1 MPNLAEKVQARIES
15 LYDTKL
21 IKGVGGSIT
30 NKTKHVEDF
39 IGKDKK
45 TRYIVHKNKESGFI
59 CCKVLENNLKNLI
72 YISPKVIRNLNKNDP
87 FKSLSEKNI
96 IDFLILIEEI
106 DHWEYLN
113 TKFELKKIPSK
124 FELELQAAVTK
135 YWIAA
140 GSILNYKSKVATRFM
155 SDYKD
160 KLNKDNLNFLMINVF
175 PQNNSKL
182 DKNTSISDII
192 EKEKYLVADLLA
204 RDYCDYLTGKGVDT
218 ILFSLRKFYRMD
230 GKEKVDYVMR
240 DFKNNPTL

>member
-1 MPNLAEKVQARIES
+1 MPNLAEKIQTRIES
-15 LYDTKL
+15 LYDVKL
-21 IKGVGGSIT
+21 TNNVKYSIT
-30 NKTKHVEDF
+30 NKTKHAEDF
-39 IGKDKK
+39 IEENKK
-45 TRYIVHKNKESGFI
+45 TKYIIHKNKEYGFI
-59 CCKVLENNLKNLI
+59 YCMVLENKLKNLV
-72 YISPKVIRNLNKNDP
+72 YISPKVIRNLNKNNP

-96 IDFLILIEEI
+96 IDFLILIEEV
-106 DHWEYLN
+106 DYWEYIN
-113 TKFELKKIPSK
+113 TKFELKKIPNN

-175 PQNNSKL
+175 PHGNSKL
-182 DKNTSISDII
+182 DKNINIDDII

-204 RDYCDYLTGKGVDT
+204 RDYCNYLTKKDINT

-230 GKEKVDYVMR
+230 GKEKVDYVMK
-240 DFKNNPTL
+240 DFENNPIL